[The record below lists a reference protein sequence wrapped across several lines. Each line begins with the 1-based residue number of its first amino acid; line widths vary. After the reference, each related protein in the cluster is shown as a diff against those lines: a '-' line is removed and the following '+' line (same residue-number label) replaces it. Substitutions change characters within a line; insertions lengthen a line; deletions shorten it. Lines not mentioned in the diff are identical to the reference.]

1 MINPEHYPETSIK
14 ISLDEILNDIDLPW
28 RVVTA
33 LKYLCRVPVLANNP
47 QNFINGKL
55 VEDLGK
61 AKTYLQKEGKN
72 VEASY
77 FLPEDNCLLLRYL
90 DGLTVDHEELVKLC
104 RAICQ
109 LILIKRY
116 SAAIS
121 YIHDLTRFI
130 LSAKVE
136 VCFTQSQSL
145 K

>member
-1 MINPEHYPETSIK
+1 MINPEHYPETAIK

-33 LKYLCRVPVLANNP
+33 LKYLCRVPVLANDP
-47 QNFINGKL
+47 KNFISDKL
-55 VEDLGK
+55 IEDLGK
-61 AKTYLQKEGKN
+61 AETYLQKESKN
-72 VEASY
+72 VEPTRY
-77 FLPEDNCLLLRYL
+77 LPEDDYLLLRYL
-90 DGLTVDHEELVKLC
+90 DSLTVEHEELVKAC

-109 LILIKRY
+109 LILSKHY

-121 YIHDLTRFI
+121 YIHDLTRYI

-136 VCFTQSQSL
+136 VCFTPSQSS

>member
-90 DGLTVDHEELVKLC
+90 DGLTVDHEELVKHC

-136 VCFTQSQSL
+136 VCFTPSQSL

>member
-1 MINPEHYPETSIK
+1 MINPEHYPETTIK

-47 QNFINGKL
+47 QSFISGKL
-55 VEDLGK
+55 VEDLEK
-61 AKTYLQKEGKN
+61 AETYLQKEGKN
-72 VEASY
+72 VEPTRY
-77 FLPEDNCLLLRYL
+77 LPEDNCLLLRYL
-90 DGLTVDHEELVKLC
+90 DSLTVDHEELVKAC

-109 LILIKRY
+109 LILSKHY

-121 YIHDLTRFI
+121 YIHDLTRYI

-136 VCFTQSQSL
+136 VCFTPSQSL

>member
-1 MINPEHYPETSIK
+1 MINPEHYPETSVK

-55 VEDLGK
+55 VEDLDK
-61 AKTYLQKEGKN
+61 AETYLQKEGKN
-72 VEASY
+72 VETTHY
-77 FLPEDNCLLLRYL
+77 LPEDDCLLLRYL
-90 DGLTVDHEELVKLC
+90 DSLTVDHEELVKAC
-104 RAICQ
+104 RSICQ
-109 LILIKRY
+109 LILIKHY

-121 YIHDLTRFI
+121 YIHDLTRYI

-136 VCFTQSQSL
+136 VCFTPSQSS